1 MAKGLKTGGRQKGS
15 KNKQLSL
22 IQRELEK
29 ARLEL
34 QAKAPEKP
42 LMALDLL
49 QQVYRNA
56 ANDLP
61 LRLQAATKAIAYETP
76 ALATHKH
83 DASETLTKTAQM
95 FQAAAQTLDEKVNGI
110 IISARS
116 GPTEEPADEPYH

>member
-1 MAKGLKTGGRQKGS
+1 MVCLVPSDDGLE
-15 KNKQLSL
+15 
-22 IQRELEK
+22 RELQV
-29 ARLEL
+29 ARSLLET
-34 QAKAPEKP
+34 KKIEKP

-95 FQAAAQTLDEKVNGI
+95 FAAAAQTLDEKVNGI
-110 IISARS
+110 LIAARA
-116 GPTEEPADEPYH
+116 PAVEDAADEPYH

>member
-1 MAKGLKTGGRQKGS
+1 MAKGYKTGGRQKGS
-15 KNKQLSL
+15 KNRQLSL
-22 IQRELEK
+22 IQQELEK

-110 IISARS
+110 LIATRS
-116 GPTEEPADEPYH
+116 VPTEDAAGDAYH

>member
-22 IQRELEK
+22 IARELEA
-29 ARLEL
+29 ARLAL

-49 QQVYRNA
+49 QEVYRNA
-56 ANDLP
+56 SHELA
-61 LRLQAATKAIAYETP
+61 LRLQAAAKAIPYETP

-83 DASETLTKTAQM
+83 DASDTLTKTAQM
-95 FQAAAQTLDEKVNGI
+95 FAAAAQTLDEKVNGI
-110 IISARS
+110 IIAARS
-116 GPTEEPADEPYH
+116 LPTEEPAVDAFH